1 MQETMSKKINRKE
14 IRIDTCARCAN
25 GTIRPAKDGN
35 PRLVYCAVLGKI
47 FVADSKRKCFYARW
61 L

>member
-1 MQETMSKKINRKE
+1 MSKKTNKQKTQVN
-14 IRIDTCARCAN
+14 TCAGCGN
-25 GTIRPAKDGN
+25 GTIIPTKDGN
-35 PRLVYCAVLGKI
+35 PRLAHCAVLGKN